1 MAADHDSRSLTEA
14 QDRLIDLLVQYDEA
28 IRAEDWQRVDT
39 LNTQIEAAR
48 ADRDAIRRKLGL

>member
-1 MAADHDSRSLTEA
+1 MTEA